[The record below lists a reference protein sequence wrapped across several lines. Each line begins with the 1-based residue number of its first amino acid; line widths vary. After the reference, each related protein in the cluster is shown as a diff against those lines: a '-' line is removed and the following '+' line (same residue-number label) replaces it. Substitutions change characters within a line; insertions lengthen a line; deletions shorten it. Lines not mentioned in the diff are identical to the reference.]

1 MNRGPRRLRHVA
13 LAMLLGALGC
23 DAFEPP
29 VVPQPIPI
37 PETPE
42 PFCPGAQFARVSPR
56 RALEGPLFAW
66 VTSNERESIEAGGG
80 VLLPLPLELAPEEQ
94 HLAAAAHDT
103 LLGAGPFS
111 VRAAL
116 EGQPRVGRTFWPLA
130 FSAPRATEEHDQLLA
145 IWLRQDAWMAAY
157 MPSDF
162 TVADVTDTF
171 VPGTETPGRIAGV
184 DMTRFAGCLRM
195 QAPERGFVIFRP
207 EAIERLA
214 FGLQADAP
222 LAEEV
227 TLLRQ
232 LLQQVRSESDRNPA
246 DAFFGLTC
254 DSLVSPT
261 LCVEDTY
268 FQALAWPTG
277 AYLPTASAL
286 STLIDIFENRPTGE
300 DSVLTFTS
308 AAELEAWTSA
318 WPGHWK
324 SAGGTGGTG
333 GLGVGGFAGAG
344 GLGGAEG

>member
-1 MNRGPRRLRHVA
+1 MNRGPRRLRHGA

-29 VVPQPIPI
+29 VIPQPTPI
-37 PETPE
+37 PLAPE
-42 PFCPGAQFARVSPR
+42 PFCPKAEFARVSPK

-66 VTSNERESIEAGGG
+66 VTSSERQSIEAGEG
-80 VLLPLPLELAPEEQ
+80 VLPALPLELAPAEQ

-111 VRAAL
+111 VREAL

-157 MPSDF
+157 TPSDF

-171 VPGTETPGRIAGV
+171 VAGTETPGRIAGV
-184 DMTRFAGCLRM
+184 DMTRFAGCQRL

-214 FGLQADAP
+214 FGLEADAR

-232 LLQQVRSESDRNPA
+232 LFEQVRSESDRNPA
-246 DAFFGLTC
+246 GAFFGLTC

-261 LCVEDTY
+261 LCIENTY
-268 FQALAWPTG
+268 FQALAWPT
-277 AYLPTASAL
+277 ATYLPTASAL

-300 DSVLTFTS
+300 DSVQTFTS
-308 AAELEAWTSA
+308 AAALEAWTSV
-318 WPGHWK
+318 WPGPWHSTW
-324 SAGGTGGTG
+324 ALGGTAGTG
-333 GLGVGGFAGAG
+333 AGGFAGAG
-344 GLGGAEG
+344 GFGGAGG